1 MLVTFAGT
9 AIHRMREEIQ
19 RDQFEILEEIAQA
32 VSVSVRLTVAPY
44 AGAGRSSE
52 YLKGLQN
59 RGLAPA
65 LQAFGLTQRQRDTLR
80 YELLLGVEGA

>member
-1 MLVTFAGT
+1 MLVTFVGT

-44 AGAGRSSE
+44 AERVVHPSTSKGYKPEALRPRCRPSAS
-52 YLKGLQN
+52 LK
-59 RGLAPA
+59 
-65 LQAFGLTQRQRDTLR
+65 TRDTLR